1 MILIKLEFLDIFS
14 KNTQISSFMKICPV
28 GAKLFQA
35 DEQMDGH
42 SDRHVEANS
51 RFLQY
56 FERA

>member
-1 MILIKLEFLDIFS
+1 
-14 KNTQISSFMKICPV
+14 MKICPV